1 MNAQT
6 AAITPSANKS
16 TVGPTPAWL
25 TMSKEER
32 ADWLRA
38 NGKGYLS
45 REEQEEELRRHHGDK
60 ESVYVA
66 EGNRA
71 NKVNDD
77 ETFWQW
83 YSLVVL
89 PAYSLK
95 SLKRWR
101 GADFIR
107 ELGFDTREADE
118 AYGPGWLE
126 E

>member
-1 MNAQT
+1 MSAQT

-45 REEQEEELRRHHGDK
+45 KAEQAEELRRHHGDK

>member
-1 MNAQT
+1 MSTQT

-16 TVGPTPAWL
+16 SIGPTPAWL

-32 ADWLRA
+32 AAWLRD

-45 REEQEEELRRHHGDK
+45 KAEQAERLRLHHGDI
-60 ESVYVA
+60 ESVYMA
-66 EGNRA
+66 EA
-71 NKVNDD
+71 WKAHEAKED
-77 ETFWQW
+77 EVFWQW
-83 YSLVVL
+83 FSLTVT
-89 PAYSLK
+89 PAYYLK
-95 SLKRWR
+95 TLKRRR

-107 ELGFDTREADE
+107 ELGFDTTEADE

>member
-1 MNAQT
+1 MSAQT
-6 AAITPSANKS
+6 IAITPSANKS

-32 ADWLRA
+32 ADWLRHT
-38 NGKGYLS
+38 GKGYLS
-45 REEQEEELRRHHGDK
+45 REEQEEELRLHHGDK

-66 EGNRA
+66 EGDRA

-83 YSLVVL
+83 YNLVVL

>member
-6 AAITPSANKS
+6 AAITPTAHKS
-16 TVGPTPAWL
+16 TIGPTPAWL

-32 ADWLRA
+32 AAWLRE
-38 NGKGYLS
+38 NGRGYLS
-45 REEQEEELRRHHGDK
+45 KAEQAEQLRLHHGDK

-66 EGNRA
+66 EGDRA

>member
-1 MNAQT
+1 MSTQT
-6 AAITPSANKS
+6 AAITPPANKS
-16 TVGPTPAWL
+16 TIGPTPAWL

-32 ADWLRA
+32 ATWLRH

-45 REEQEEELRRHHGDK
+45 REEQEEELRLHHGDK

-66 EGNRA
+66 EGDRA

-107 ELGFDTREADE
+107 KLGFDTREADE
-118 AYGPGWLE
+118 AYGPDWLE

>member
-1 MNAQT
+1 MSTQT
-6 AAITPSANKS
+6 VAITPTSHKS
-16 TVGPTPAWL
+16 TIRPTPAWL

-32 ADWLRA
+32 AAWLRH

-45 REEQEEELRRHHGDK
+45 REEQQERLRLHHGDK

-66 EGNRA
+66 EGDRA

-95 SLKRWR
+95 SIKRWR

-107 ELGFDTREADE
+107 DLGFDTTEADE